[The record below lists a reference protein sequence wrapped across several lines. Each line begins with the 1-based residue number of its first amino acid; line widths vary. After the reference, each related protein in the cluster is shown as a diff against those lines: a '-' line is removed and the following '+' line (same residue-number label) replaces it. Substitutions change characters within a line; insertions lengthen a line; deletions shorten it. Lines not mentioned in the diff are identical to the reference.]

1 MASEFF
7 ATLDWGA
14 VALMIVVA
22 AGLVWGLR
30 FFLRQNREDLDD
42 LQETLKSESDDDQR
56 SP

>member
-1 MASEFF
+1 MASEFI
-7 ATLDWGA
+7 ATLDWGV
-14 VALMIVVA
+14 VALVIIVA